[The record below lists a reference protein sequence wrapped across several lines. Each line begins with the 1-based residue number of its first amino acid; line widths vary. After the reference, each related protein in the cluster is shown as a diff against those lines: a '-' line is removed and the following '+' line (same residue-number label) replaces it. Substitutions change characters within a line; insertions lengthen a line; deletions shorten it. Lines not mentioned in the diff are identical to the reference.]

1 MAFLDQLGPGPGA
14 SFVSRRSRMQHD
26 LRARPA
32 AEAAPGHTTRDRHA
46 ETAGLFCLGTGLFFG
61 WSALFYI
68 FGALLLTWEAQ
79 TGLSKAQ
86 LALGLTAATLAS
98 ALAAPLAGRV
108 IDRGAG
114 SQLLGVGALI
124 GAAGLGGLSLTTGHA
139 GFMIAWIVIGIAQGT
154 CLFEPSFSFLA
165 RVMQHRA
172 RRSIALVGLIAGCA
186 TIPAYSGAA
195 LLTELYGWRS
205 AVGGFALLT
214 ACVTAPLMY
223 AGARLLEPGRPPSRT
238 RPQTA
243 GDHDA
248 LARVRRRPAFWGL
261 LGAFAALA
269 FAEGLVLSHAVA
281 AMVEFGQSQAIAL
294 IAMALLGPCMTTARA
309 GLLYPRSIRSSLPLT
324 ILAALAMVIGTALLP
339 AAGDSAFA
347 LLAVAAFGLG
357 YGLVV
362 VLKPILVAECL
373 GFEAIG
379 AVLAAVAQPCFV
391 ALALAPYAGAL
402 LWEHGG
408 YALAIPVAAGVAG
421 CGALTLLV
429 MAIAPRTRAP
439 SWS

>member
-1 MAFLDQLGPGPGA
+1 MSFDDPIQAGSGA
-14 SFVSRRSRMQHD
+14 YFAKRLSGRR
-26 LRARPA
+26 
-32 AEAAPGHTTRDRHA
+32 RDRRPEDQA
-46 ETAGLFCLGTGLFFG
+46 AADAGAAGPDPRTETAGLACLGIGLFFG

-68 FGALLLTWEAQ
+68 FGALLLTWEVQ
-79 TGLSKAQ
+79 TGLSKTQ

-98 ALAAPLAGRV
+98 AIAAPVAGRA

-114 SQLLGVGALI
+114 CKLLGLGALV
-124 GAAGLGGLSLTTGHA
+124 GAAGLGGLSFATGHA
-139 GFMIAWIVIGIAQGT
+139 GFMAAWIVIGIAQGT

-165 RVMQHRA
+165 RVMQNRA

-195 LLTELYGWRS
+195 LLTDLYGWRG
-205 AVGGFALLT
+205 AVGAFALLT
-214 ACVTAPLMY
+214 AFVTAPLMY
-223 AGARLLEPGRPPSRT
+223 FGGRLLEPGR
-238 RPQTA
+238 RPRRSAQRVA
-243 GDHDA
+243 DEQA
-248 LARVRRRPAFWGL
+248 AMARVRRRPAFWAL

-281 AMVEFGQSQAIAL
+281 AMVEFGRSQQAAL
-294 IAMALLGPCMTTARA
+294 ITMALLGPFMTASRA
-309 GLLYPRSIRSSLPLT
+309 GLLYPRTIRSSLPLT
-324 ILAALAMVIGTALLP
+324 ILAATAMVIGTALLP
-339 AAGDSAFA
+339 VSGVGGLAA
-347 LLAVAAFGLG
+347 LAVAAFGLG

-408 YALAIPVAAGVAG
+408 YALAIPVAAAVAG
-421 CGALTLLV
+421 CGTLTLLG
-429 MAIAPRTRAP
+429 MALVPRRQAPT
-439 SWS
+439 WT